1 MVLFHRQDLSEQ
13 RLLELITLIH
23 VGAGAQL
30 PDQLHQGLLGSAVPR
45 VVQHLLERVQVVVEF
60 HMASVTDPTGIRERF
75 GASRGGE
82 VGFPPLR
89 WWVLGG
95 AVLVLAVAAGASSAG
110 GAAWP

>member
-1 MVLFHRQDLSEQ
+1 
-13 RLLELITLIH
+13 
-23 VGAGAQL
+23 
-30 PDQLHQGLLGSAVPR
+30 
-45 VVQHLLERVQVVVEF
+45 
-60 HMASVTDPTGIRERF
+60 MASVTDPTGIRERF